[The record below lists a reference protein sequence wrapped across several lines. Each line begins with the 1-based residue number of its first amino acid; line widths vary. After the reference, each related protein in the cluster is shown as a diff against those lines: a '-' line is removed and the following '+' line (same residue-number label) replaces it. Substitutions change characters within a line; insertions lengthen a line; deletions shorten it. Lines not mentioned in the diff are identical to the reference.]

1 LSEYYGFNIFFVSNN
16 CYNRSCNFEI
26 NCRSYCDRTFKECR
40 LQTCYVQSP
49 AYPGVYP
56 RNLKCNYWLNT
67 KNQFIK
73 LYIQNEEFNVDG
85 QRCENIITCPMRP
98 ITSGRYPL
106 ITITFFIFNILSV
119 NVYFYFFVYFIV
131 AYTMQMKYNTLYSKY
146 LIAYK

>member
-1 LSEYYGFNIFFVSNN
+1 M
-16 CYNRSCNFEI
+16 
-26 NCRSYCDRTFKECR
+26 
-40 LQTCYVQSP
+40 QTCYVQSP

-98 ITSGRYPL
+98 ITSGACHLPIYELWAPKPIL
-106 ITITFFIFNILSV
+106 EYYGILYLFN
-119 NVYFYFFVYFIV
+119 
-131 AYTMQMKYNTLYSKY
+131 
-146 LIAYK
+146 AYKSITSQIKYKLYINNLFYEKTLF